1 MLKGK
6 GLTNFANL
14 ASPNTFKDNDKVI
27 LKYTKIEEPPN
38 IYPNLSDQTQFRL
51 KKINEIKVYS
61 FADIC
66 EREAMSNRLGK
77 YIAAFDYI
85 DKALFVFICSKWWD
99 DCFGMIASFATVIG
113 LLLNNI

>member
-38 IYPNLSDQTQFRL
+38 IYPNLSDPNHSL
-51 KKINEIKVYS
+51 
-61 FADIC
+61 D
-66 EREAMSNRLGK
+66 
-77 YIAAFDYI
+77 
-85 DKALFVFICSKWWD
+85 
-99 DCFGMIASFATVIG
+99 
-113 LLLNNI
+113 